1 MKKKIALFLLALG
14 MGTSMAYAA
23 GPSYAYCKAKC
34 AAEYK
39 SCLASGTPKAECDDN
54 RITCIP
60 DCMLW

>member
-23 GPSYAYCKAKC
+23 GPSYAYCQAKC
-34 AAEYK
+34 SGVYNRCIAAG
-39 SCLASGTPKAECDDN
+39 GTVTEC
-54 RITCIP
+54 RSERATCIP